1 MLAGSGRLSD
11 MDTKD
16 VARWVAGYE
25 RAWRSPGTEELAELF
40 TVDAVYSTGPYE
52 DPIVGLPAIGV
63 MWERERSGPDEN
75 FTMTSDVVAVD
86 GDTAVVRVEVHYGP
100 PTTQEFRD
108 LWVMRFAGDGRCR
121 AFEEWPFAPRPRA
134 AARAS

>member
-1 MLAGSGRLSD
+1 MSVASGRLGD

-16 VARWVAGYE
+16 VVHWVVDYE
-25 RAWRSPGTEELAELF
+25 RAWRSPGTEALAGLF
-40 TVDAVYSTGPYE
+40 TADAVYSPGPYE
-52 DPIVGLPAIGV
+52 EPVVGLPAIGV
-63 MWERERSGPDEN
+63 MWERERSGPDED

-108 LWVMRFAGDGRCR
+108 LWVMRFAVDGRCR

-134 AARAS
+134 ATRAS